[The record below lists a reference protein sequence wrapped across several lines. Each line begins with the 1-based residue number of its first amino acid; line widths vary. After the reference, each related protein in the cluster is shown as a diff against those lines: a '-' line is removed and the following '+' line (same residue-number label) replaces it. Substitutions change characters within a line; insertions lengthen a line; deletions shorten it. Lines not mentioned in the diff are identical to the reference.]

1 MQKKAALG
9 CAVLLALAVA
19 GCAQNPPPAP
29 PAAPVVN
36 ATPPPLPPDP
46 ALGAQ
51 AQQPTQADGTTRR
64 RRR

>member
-1 MQKKAALG
+1 MQKKAALA
-9 CAVLLALAVA
+9 CAVLLALAIA

-46 ALGAQ
+46 ALGTPSQPSQ
-51 AQQPTQADGTTRR
+51 AAGTSRR
-64 RRR
+64 RR